1 MTEPRTTV
9 AIVGCGYVGL
19 SIALG
24 AARAGLRVLGVETD
38 PIRLKEFQAG
48 RNPVPDVDVPRGE
61 LDTLRDDDR
70 LVFDDTITGPAEIH
84 VICVPTPLRE
94 GSPDLHYMEEA
105 AEAVSTVLRAGDL
118 VVLESTTYPGTTEE
132 LIQPILERG
141 SGMTAGAEFHLA
153 YSPERIDPGNREF
166 GLRNTPKIVG
176 GLTPA
181 CTQKAV
187 DFYAKL
193 CDEVVPVSSP
203 RAAEITKLLENTYRE
218 VNIALVNEM
227 ATVCH
232 DLDIDPWEVI
242 DAAATKPFGFVPF
255 RPGPGV
261 GGHCLLPGERL
272 TVRDDDGVHILAVEA
287 LWAREAVK
295 GAHRLGDVEIVEPVG
310 LEIPAA
316 DGDQGCWDDVVGL
329 GRRSYAG
336 GAVRIRTH
344 DGRSIAGTED
354 HRMIVERDGGLHT
367 IPAGRVREGDRLPIW
382 RGHEIW
388 DACLNPRVDLL
399 DHADAVCTGNVGVRL
414 VAGTWKPWKP
424 VIREILGPQRAD
436 DVVRSGRLPLDVFF
450 ELERRDPLSISRE
463 DLVLCTGRGRSART
477 FPAIV
482 ELTLDLTR
490 LVGYYLAEGCVTG
503 SPPRAVFTFDRAETE
518 TRDDLRKILDSLGL
532 TYSTWESP
540 VDRATQ
546 IKVGNVLFAIF
557 LRDVLGCGANS
568 YDAVIPPRLLATS
581 AAHRRELLTGLLRG
595 DGSVHTSDASR
606 TYEKDGRTYTH
617 RFASAEVSYW
627 TANHHLGRQVE
638 HVLQSLGYVPALQ
651 WRKRQEGV
659 NLRIHGGQD
668 LAWLAELFIDKKGDR
683 LRTSLAAR
691 KTTQRASRKW
701 HRMGDLHLAEVVGVE
716 RFAYRGNVYS
726 LETSPTHTFAASHGI
741 VVHNCIPVDPQ
752 YLAWRVRGKMGHQFR
767 LLETASDLNQRMPAF
782 VAQRAAEILNEE
794 GKAVRDA
801 SVLILGMAYKGG
813 SGDTRE
819 SPAIRVAERLLNRG
833 AKIAYHDPHV
843 PNIELNGDVH
853 DSVELS
859 SGFVSWADL
868 VLILTDHP
876 DLDYD
881 AVLHHAS
888 VVYDVRGVTWGLT
901 APEGAKVYRI

>member
-9 AIVGCGYVGL
+9 AVVGCGYVGL

-48 RNPVPDVDVPRGE
+48 RNPVPDVDVPAGE
-61 LDTLRDDDR
+61 LEALHTDGG
-70 LVFDDTITGPAEIH
+70 LVFDETITGPAEIH
-84 VICVPTPLRE
+84 VICVPTPLRD

-105 AEAVSTVLRAGDL
+105 AETVSTVLRAGDL
-118 VVLESTTYPGTTEE
+118 VILESTTYPGTTEE
-132 LIQPILERG
+132 LVLPILERG
-141 SGMTAGAEFHLA
+141 SGLAAGADFHLA
-153 YSPERIDPGNREF
+153 YSPERIDPGNREW

-181 CTQKAV
+181 GTQKAV
-187 DFYAKL
+187 EFYEKL
-193 CDEVVPVSSP
+193 CDRVVPVSSP

-255 RPGPGV
+255 HPGPGV
-261 GGHCLLPGERL
+261 GGHCLLPGEHL
-272 TVRDDDGVHILAVEA
+272 TVRDGGGVHILPVEE
-287 LWAREAVK
+287 LWEREAV
-295 GAHRLGDVEIVEPVG
+295 GGFQHLGDVHVVAPDR
-310 LEIPAA
+310 LEIPAI
-316 DGDQGCWDDVVGL
+316 DGDQGSWDDVTAL
-329 GRRSYAG
+329 GRRPYEG

-344 DGRSIAGTED
+344 DGRTIAVTGD
-354 HRMIVERDGGLHT
+354 HRMIVERDGSLHT
-367 IPAGRVREGDRLPIW
+367 IPAGEVRDGDRLPIW

-399 DHADAVCTGNVGVRL
+399 DHAEAIRGRNVGVRL

-424 VIREILGPQRAD
+424 VIREILGQQRAD
-436 DVVRSGRLPLDVFF
+436 DVIRSGRLPLDAFLD
-450 ELERRDPLSISRE
+450 LERREPGTIPRE
-463 DLVLCTGRGRSART
+463 DLVLCTGRGPSART
-477 FPAIV
+477 FPAVV

-503 SPPRAVFTFDRAETE
+503 SPPRAVFTFNRAETE
-518 TRDDLRKILDSLGL
+518 TKDDLRKILDSLGL
-532 TYSTWESP
+532 TSSVWESP
-540 VDRATQ
+540 VDQATQ

-568 YDAVIPPRLLATS
+568 YDAVIPPRLLAAS

-595 DGSVHTSDASR
+595 DGSVHTSDALR

-617 RFASAEVSYW
+617 RFAAAEVSYW
-627 TANHHLGRQVE
+627 TANHQLGRHVE
-638 HVLQSLGYVPALQ
+638 HLLQSLGYVPALQ
-651 WRKRQEGV
+651 WRKHQEGL
-659 NLRIHGGQD
+659 NLRIHGSQD
-668 LAWLAELFIDKKGDR
+668 QAWLAELFIDKKGDR

-691 KTTQRASRKW
+691 KNPQRAGRSWR
-701 HRMGDLHLAEVVGVE
+701 RMGDLHLAEVTAVE
-716 RFAYRGNVYS
+716 RFGYRGPVYS
-726 LETSPTHTFAASHGI
+726 LETSATHTFAAGHGI

-801 SVLILGMAYKGG
+801 AVLLLGMAYKGG

-888 VVYDVRGVTWGLT
+888 VVYDTRGVTWGLT
-901 APEGAKVYRI
+901 APEGVKVYRI